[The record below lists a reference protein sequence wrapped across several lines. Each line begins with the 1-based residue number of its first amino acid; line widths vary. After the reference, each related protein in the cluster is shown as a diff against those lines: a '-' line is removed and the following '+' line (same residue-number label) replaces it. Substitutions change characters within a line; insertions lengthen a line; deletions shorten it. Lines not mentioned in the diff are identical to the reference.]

1 MSCFIGFSCL
11 VGQEIF
17 PMEVQSETV
26 AMGVTEEEYCDHGM
40 EAFHRRA
47 TEIAALD
54 EVLIPRPAI
63 DRATSG

>member
-1 MSCFIGFSCL
+1 
-11 VGQEIF
+11 
-17 PMEVQSETV
+17 MEVQSETV